1 MLWPRFLP
9 GNSVV
14 MISAIVLAAGESKR
28 MGRPK
33 QLLAWQGKTLLR
45 HVLESLMKSDA
56 DEIILVLGHEAEAI
70 RKGLTEFQIK
80 IVINPDYKQGMASS
94 LRQGLLAMNPTSEA
108 FLVLLAD
115 QPGIGPEIM
124 NRMIRDFQRADPK
137 RGIVRPVYQ
146 GLRGHPVLIGVQ
158 YLQEALQLQGDV
170 GARQIL
176 MNHPEDIIEIEVD
189 QDVVL
194 KDIDTPEEY
203 QKYINR
209 AGPGGL

>member
-1 MLWPRFLP
+1 
-9 GNSVV
+9 
-14 MISAIVLAAGESKR
+14 MISAILLAAGESKR

-33 QLLAWQGKTLLR
+33 QLLEWQGKTLLQ
-45 HVLESLMKSDA
+45 HVLESLINSDA
-56 DEIILVLGHEAEAI
+56 DEIILVLGHEADRI
-70 RKGLTEFQIK
+70 RESLPALPIK

-94 LRQGLLAMNPTSEA
+94 LQQGLLAMDPRSEA

-124 NRMIRDFQRADPK
+124 NHMIREFQQANPK

-146 GLRGHPVLIGVQ
+146 GLRGHPVLIGVR

-176 MNHPEDIIEIEVD
+176 MNHPADILEIEVD

-203 QKYINR
+203 QKYMKR
-209 AGPGGL
+209 SGPGG

>member
-1 MLWPRFLP
+1 
-9 GNSVV
+9 
-14 MISAIVLAAGESKR
+14 

-33 QLLAWQGKTLLR
+33 QLLEWQGKTLLQ
-45 HVLESLMKSDA
+45 HVLESLINSDA
-56 DEIILVLGHEAEAI
+56 DEIILVLGHETDRI
-70 RKGLTEFQIK
+70 RKSLPALQIK

-94 LRQGLLAMNPTSEA
+94 LRQGLLAMDPRSEA

-124 NRMIRDFQRADPK
+124 NNMIREFQQADPK
-137 RGIVRPVYQ
+137 RGIVRPVYR
-146 GLRGHPVLIGVQ
+146 GLRGHPVLIGAQ
-158 YLQEALQLQGDV
+158 YRQEALQLQGDV

-176 MNHPEDIIEIEVD
+176 MNHPEDILEIDVD

-203 QKYINR
+203 QQYTK
-209 AGPGGL
+209 

>member
-1 MLWPRFLP
+1 MLRPRFLP

-33 QLLAWQGKTLLR
+33 QMLAWQGKTLLR

-124 NRMIRDFQRADPK
+124 NQMIRDFQRADPK
-137 RGIVRPVYQ
+137 
-146 GLRGHPVLIGVQ
+146 
-158 YLQEALQLQGDV
+158 
-170 GARQIL
+170 
-176 MNHPEDIIEIEVD
+176 
-189 QDVVL
+189 
-194 KDIDTPEEY
+194 
-203 QKYINR
+203 
-209 AGPGGL
+209 

>member
-1 MLWPRFLP
+1 
-9 GNSVV
+9 

-45 HVLESLMKSDA
+45 HVLESLMKSNA

-70 RKGLTEFQIK
+70 RKSLPPFQIK
-80 IVINPDYKQGMASS
+80 IVINPDYQQGMASS
-94 LRQGLLAMNPTSEA
+94 LRQGLLAIDPRSEA

-124 NRMIRDFQRADPK
+124 NRMIRDFQQANPK
-137 RGIVRPVYQ
+137 RGIVRPVYR
-146 GLRGHPVLIGVQ
+146 GLQGHPVLISVR
-158 YLQEALQLQGDV
+158 YLQEAIQLQGDV

-176 MNHPEDIIEIEVD
+176 MNHPEDILEMDVD

-203 QKYINR
+203 QKYMNR
-209 AGPGGL
+209 AGPGES

>member
-1 MLWPRFLP
+1 
-9 GNSVV
+9 
-14 MISAIVLAAGESKR
+14 

-33 QLLAWQGKTLLR
+33 QLLTWRGKTLLQ
-45 HVLESLMKSDA
+45 HVLESLINSDA
-56 DEIILVLGHEAEAI
+56 DEIILVLGHETDRI
-70 RKGLTEFQIK
+70 RESLPPLPIK

-94 LRQGLLAMNPTSEA
+94 LRQGLLAMDPRSEA

-115 QPGIGPEIM
+115 QPGIGPEII
-124 NRMIRDFQRADPK
+124 NRVIRDFQRADPR
-137 RGIVRPVYQ
+137 RGIVRPVYR
-146 GLRGHPVLIGVQ
+146 GLRGHPVLIGVR

-176 MNHPEDIIEIEVD
+176 MNHPTDILEIEVD

-203 QKYINR
+203 QKYTK
-209 AGPGGL
+209 